1 MQKIIAKGY
10 GFLQRTPYRTM
21 KKATLLFLCL
31 IPTGFSFGALPDW
44 PQFRGPTGQGHA
56 ATQKVPLR
64 WGVSENVAWR
74 TELAGTAWSSPV
86 LAAGKLYLTN
96 AVPVG
101 EDHSLRALCLDASDG
116 KTLWDREIFRVD
128 GGSAPKIHKKN
139 SHASPT
145 PMLDGK
151 QLYVH
156 FGHQGT
162 ACLDLDGKVIW
173 KKRIEYPP
181 VHGCGSSATVE
192 GDLLLY
198 SADGAK
204 KPSLVALDKRTGQV
218 RWKALRDADAKRKF
232 SFCTPLVIEVN
243 GKRQIISPASDY
255 VFAYDLAGKPLWE
268 LSYPGGYSVVPRPVF
283 ANGLVYVCSGF
294 NQPIL
299 HAIRPTGNG
308 DVTKTHLVWKTNK
321 GTPHSS
327 SVIVAN
333 DLLFMAADSG
343 VVSCLDAKTGAL
355 RWRERVSGSCSASLL
370 LAAGRIYLVDESGKT
385 FVFAAA
391 AKYRLL
397 AQNDLADRCLA
408 SFAVTE
414 GAFFIRTAKAVWRI
428 GK

>member
-1 MQKIIAKGY
+1 
-10 GFLQRTPYRTM
+10 M
-21 KKATLLFLCL
+21 KKAKFLFLFL
-31 IPTGFSFGALPDW
+31 FSAPLVFGALPDW

-56 ATQKVPLR
+56 QVKNAPLR
-64 WGVSENVAWR
+64 WSESENVAWHK
-74 TELAGTAWSSPV
+74 ELPGEAWSSPV
-86 LAAGKLYLTN
+86 LANGKLYLTN
-96 AVPVG
+96 AVADG
-101 EDHSLRALCLDASDG
+101 EDHSLRALCLDASAG

-145 PMLDGK
+145 PMLEGE
-151 QLYVH
+151 QLFVH

-162 ACLDLDGKVIW
+162 ACLDLAGKVKW

-232 SFCTPLVIEVN
+232 SFCTPLVIEVA

-255 VFAYDLAGKPLWE
+255 VFSYDLRGNPLWK
-268 LSYPGGYSVVPRPVF
+268 LHYPDGYSVVPRPVF

-299 HAIRPTGNG
+299 HAIRPTGKG
-308 DVTKTHLVWKTNK
+308 DVTKTQLVWKTNK
-321 GTPHSS
+321 GAPHSS
-327 SVIVAN
+327 SVIVTKG
-333 DLLFMAADSG
+333 LLFMAADSG
-343 VVSCLDAKTGAL
+343 VVSCLDAKSGQL
-355 RWRERVSGSCSASLL
+355 HWKERVSGACSSSLL

-391 AKYRLL
+391 PEYKLL
-397 AQNDLADRCLA
+397 AQNDLEDRCLA

>member
-1 MQKIIAKGY
+1 MQKIFAMEC
-10 GFLQRTPYRTM
+10 GFLQRIPYSTM
-21 KKATLLFLCL
+21 KKAKYLFLGL
-31 IPTGFSFGALPDW
+31 LSGPLVFGGTDDW

-56 ATQKVPLR
+56 EVGNAPLR
-64 WGVSENVAWR
+64 WSVSENVAWR

-96 AVPVG
+96 AVAVG

-116 KTLWDREIFRVD
+116 KRLWDREIFRVD
-128 GGSAPKIHKKN
+128 GGIAPKIHKKN

-162 ACLDLDGKVIW
+162 ACLDLDGKVKW

-232 SFCTPLVIEVN
+232 SFCTPLVIEVE
-243 GKRQIISPASDY
+243 GQRQIISPASDY
-255 VFAYDLAGKPLWE
+255 VFAYDLAGKPLWK
-268 LSYPGGYSVVPRPVF
+268 LHYPDGYSVVPRPVF

-299 HAIRPTGNG
+299 HAIRPTGKG
-308 DVTKTHLVWKTNK
+308 DVSKTHLVWKTNK

-327 SVIVAN
+327 SVVVTKG
-333 DLLFMAADSG
+333 LLFMAADSG
-343 VVSCLDAKTGAL
+343 VVSCLDAKTGQL
-355 RWRERVSGSCSASLL
+355 HWKERVSGACSASLL
-370 LAAGRIYLVDESGKT
+370 LAADRIYLPDESGKT
-385 FVFAAA
+385 FVFEADS
-391 AKYRLL
+391 KYKLL

-408 SFAVTE
+408 SFAVSE
-414 GAFFIRTAKAVWRI
+414 GTLFVRTAKAVWRI